1 MKNKKNNLLIIIVV
15 ALIIGAISFWGGMQ
29 YQKSRVGNFNK
40 GQFSGGANNQNGN
53 QRGQGNTQRI
63 QPLSGEI
70 TSQDEASLTIKTQDG
85 SSKIVVLSEKTVI
98 NKTSEGSK
106 ADLETGEQVTVIGTS
121 NSDGSLT
128 AQTIS
133 IGNNFFGM
141 PNRGNQ
147 PGQNS
152 SESAN

>member
-1 MKNKKNNLLIIIVV
+1 MIIVI
-15 ALIIGAISFWGGMQ
+15 ALIVGAISFWGGMQ

-53 QRGQGNTQRI
+53 QRGQGNTQRM
-63 QPLSGEI
+63 QPISGEI
-70 TSQDEASLTIKTQDG
+70 TSQDEISLTVKTQDG
-85 SSKIVVLSEKTVI
+85 SSKIIVLSEKTVV
-98 NKTSEGSK
+98 NKTSEGAKS
-106 ADLETGEQVTVIGTS
+106 DLKTGEQVTVIGTN

-133 IGNNFFGM
+133 IGNNFFGR
-141 PNRGNQ
+141 PNGGNQ